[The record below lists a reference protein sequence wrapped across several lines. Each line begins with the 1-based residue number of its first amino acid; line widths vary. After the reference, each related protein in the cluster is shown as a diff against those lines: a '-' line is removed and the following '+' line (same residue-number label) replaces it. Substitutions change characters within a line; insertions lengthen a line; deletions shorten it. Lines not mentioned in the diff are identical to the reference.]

1 MKYKYEDREN
11 VVAKQDF
18 EVFRHDENGKLVGV
32 VTIPKGCK
40 GIVKSMG
47 CSSTDNFRN
56 SYDILFVEG
65 ETEINVAVYEENEE
79 LFKGYVSDIT
89 PEQLQMNHIEK

>member
-1 MKYKYEDREN
+1 VKYKYEDIEN

-18 EVFRHDENGKLVGV
+18 EVFKHDENRELVGV

-40 GIVKSMG
+40 GIVESMG
-47 CSSTDNFRN
+47 CSSTDGFRI

-65 ETEINVAVYEENEE
+65 ETEINVAIYEENIE
-79 LFKGYVSDIT
+79 LYLEIT
-89 PEQLQMNHIEK
+89 